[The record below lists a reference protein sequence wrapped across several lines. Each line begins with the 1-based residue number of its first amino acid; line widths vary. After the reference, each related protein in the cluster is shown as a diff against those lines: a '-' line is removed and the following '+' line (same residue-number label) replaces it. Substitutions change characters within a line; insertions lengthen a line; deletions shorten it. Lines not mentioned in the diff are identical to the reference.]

1 MIDEGPCW
9 GPRPRFAALLM
20 FVLEN
25 PVLQRELLVNL
36 RMARAFVLLLL
47 YQALLGAVVYFA
59 WPQDTRL
66 DLTANSASIQQTK
79 RLVNLFFVGQFVLAA
94 MMAPSFAA
102 GSITGEKERKTY
114 EMLLASPLRP
124 AAIVLGKLIAS
135 LTHLGVLIFASLPIV
150 MLCLPLGGVSLYEVL
165 AAYLGLILS
174 VICFGMISV
183 ACSAYFQRTSASL
196 VVSYLL
202 ILPLAILGV
211 ILWMNLAD
219 NGLFRLMLILTV
231 LPAVSAALCI
241 ALFFNTSALLLHPP
255 DVGSEGKEV
264 VDLEQ
269 EAQQAVG
276 LVIQRDQFPDR
287 LFAPPK
293 RDDLMEDDA
302 NPVYDKEI
310 RSEIFSQGTLMLRL
324 VIQVSMLLAIPFMA
338 VCLYIWPEHAKWYIS
353 YVVMFNMLVGP
364 VFSAGSVTSERERET
379 LDLLLTTTIT
389 PWQILWGKL
398 IAGLRVSSVL
408 TLFLVW
414 PVLLACVMVSVY
426 WTNLPAVV
434 AYLSIVLIT
443 CLTTAMIALFC
454 SVLFRKSAQAMM
466 GAYLAIIVLF
476 CAPLAVKYF
485 ADTFFPY
492 DPQTPNLNT
501 STLYIGYAG
510 FTSPFTAAQA
520 VPLDTGNVPQSS
532 AGNTNAAT
540 IAALGNWPLFFS
552 YAGFSLGLD
561 ALLLLVMMWLFNTRW
576 RVAA

>member
-1 MIDEGPCW
+1 VY
-9 GPRPRFAALLM
+9 
-20 FVLEN
+20 VLEN
-25 PVLQRELLVNL
+25 PVMQRELLVNL
-36 RMARAFVLLLL
+36 RMVRAFVLLLC
-47 YQALLGAVVYFA
+47 YQALLAAVVYFA
-59 WPQDTRL
+59 WPQETRL
-66 DLTANSASIQQTK
+66 DLTTGSNSSQQTR
-79 RLVNLFFVGQFVLAA
+79 RLVDLFFIGQYVLAS

-124 AAIVLGKLIAS
+124 AAIVLGKLVAS
-135 LTHLGVLIFASLPIV
+135 LTHLSVLIFASLPIV
-150 MLCLPLGGVSLYEVL
+150 MLCLPLGGVSVYEVL
-165 AAYLGLILS
+165 AAYLGLLLS
-174 VICFGMISV
+174 VITFGMISV
-183 ACSAYFQRTSASL
+183 ACSAYFQRTRASL

-211 ILWMNLAD
+211 IAWRYLSD

-231 LPAVSAALCI
+231 LPAISMAVCI

-276 LVIQRDQFPDR
+276 LVIQRDQFPDT

-293 RDDLMEDDA
+293 RHDLMEDDA

-338 VCLYIWPEHAKWYIS
+338 VCLYIWPHYAAYYIC
-353 YVVMFNMLVGP
+353 YVVIFNMLVGP

-379 LDLLLTTTIT
+379 LDLLLTTIIT

-414 PVLLACVMVSVY
+414 PVLLACVMVSLY
-426 WTNLPAVV
+426 WSNLLSVL

-443 CLTTAMIALFC
+443 CVTTAMLALFN
-454 SVLFRKSAQAMM
+454 SVLFKKTSNAMM
-466 GAYLAIIVLF
+466 TTYLVIILLF
-476 CAPLAVKYF
+476 CAPLAVNYF
-485 ADTFFPY
+485 AQTFFPSH
-492 DPQTPNLNT
+492 PNAAIIE
-501 STLYIGYAG
+501 SAG
-510 FTSPFTAAQA
+510 FTSPFAAAFA
-520 VPLDTGNVPQSS
+520 VPLDMGVTNETTAAQSAKAATGNWVIYLAYVGFS
-532 AGNTNAAT
+532 AGLNAA
-540 IAALGNWPLFFS
+540 
-552 YAGFSLGLD
+552 
-561 ALLLLVMMWLFNTRW
+561 LLLVMIWMFNTRW
-576 RVAA
+576 RVAG

>member
-1 MIDEGPCW
+1 
-9 GPRPRFAALLM
+9 M
-20 FVLEN
+20 FFLEN

-36 RMARAFVLLLL
+36 RMGRAFVLLLL

-79 RLVNLFFVGQFVLAA
+79 RLVNLFFVGQFVLAS

-114 EMLLASPLRP
+114 EMLLASPLKP
-124 AAIVLGKLIAS
+124 SAIVLGKLVAS

-174 VICFGMISV
+174 VISFGMISV
-183 ACSAYFQRTSASL
+183 ASSAYFQRTSASL

-211 ILWMNLAD
+211 ILWMNLAE
-219 NGLFRLMLILTV
+219 NGLFRLILILTV

-338 VCLYIWPEHAKWYIS
+338 VCLYIWPENAKWYIC
-353 YVVMFNMLVGP
+353 YVVVFNMLVGP

-379 LDLLLTTTIT
+379 LDLLLTTVIT

-426 WTNLPAVV
+426 WTNLLAVI
-434 AYLSIVLIT
+434 AYLAIVLLT

-454 SVLFRKSAQAMM
+454 SVLFKKTPQALMTT
-466 GAYLAIIVLF
+466 YLAIIVLF
-476 CAPLAVKYF
+476 AAPLAVRYF
-485 ADTFFPY
+485 AETFFPAH
-492 DPQTPNLNT
+492 PAVA
-501 STLYIGYAG
+501 YIDAAG
-510 FTSPFTAAQA
+510 FTSPFAAAQA
-520 VPLDTGNVPQSS
+520 VPLDAGITATAASS
-532 AGNTNAAT
+532 LSTNRDAT
-540 IAALGNWPLFFS
+540 DLATLGNWPLFAS
-552 YAGFSLGLD
+552 YVAFSLGLNG
-561 ALLLLVMMWLFNTRW
+561 LLLVSMMWLFNTRW
-576 RVAA
+576 RVAG